1 MIFIAYFN
9 DKFDCLHFSYEQR
22 TITFLLTFFIQDAQV
37 ATATSGN
44 GNLVL
49 GDNTGNVHLINRAY
63 EITTFRAYEITLVL
77 AQQVQH
83 STFLFT
89 IGVRRL
95 LLSLAAKYFT
105 VKNLI

>member
-1 MIFIAYFN
+1 M
-9 DKFDCLHFSYEQR
+9 
-22 TITFLLTFFIQDAQV
+22 QDAQV
-37 ATATSGN
+37 AAATSGN

-49 GDNTGNVHLINRAY
+49 GDNTGNVHLINRTY

-89 IGVRRL
+89 IGVRVSYYSFL
-95 LLSLAAKYFT
+95 TKISLIKFH
-105 VKNLI
+105 N

>member
-1 MIFIAYFN
+1 MDRMKAPGYPYVS
-9 DKFDCLHFSYEQR
+9 LV
-22 TITFLLTFFIQDAQV
+22 QDAQV

-44 GNLVL
+44 GNLVF
-49 GDNTGNVHLINRAY
+49 GDDAGSIHLINRSY

-89 IGVRRL
+89 IGVR
-95 LLSLAAKYFT
+95 AAIIFYCHVSF
-105 VKNLI
+105 